1 MVMMKQ
7 QLAMTCGRSLIAQ
20 DNKLLEDDG
29 TAQARNW
36 SILQP
41 HNHERQ
47 AKETRSLN
55 HSY

>member
-41 HNHERQ
+41 HDHERQ